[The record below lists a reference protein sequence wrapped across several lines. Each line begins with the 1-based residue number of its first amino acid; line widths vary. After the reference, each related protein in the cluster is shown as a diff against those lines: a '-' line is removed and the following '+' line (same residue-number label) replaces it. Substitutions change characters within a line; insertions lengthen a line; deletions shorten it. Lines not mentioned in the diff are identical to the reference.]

1 MSKVSIIGAGYVG
14 STIAH
19 WAMIAGGCQVV
30 LVDVVEGLAQGKV
43 LDLIEAGP
51 IAGHSVDAIG
61 SSNFDDTIGSELI
74 IITAGVARK
83 PGMTRED
90 LVQINAGIVTSVI
103 NEVCP
108 RSPDAILLMMTN
120 PLDTMTYLAYKLS
133 GFDRERVIGQAGV
146 LDGGRMRTFIAMETG
161 LNPQNIHTTVLGGHG
176 DEMVPLVR
184 FSTIAGIPLTY
195 FLSDEQI
202 ARIVARTRDGGAEIV
217 RYLKTGSAY
226 YAPGASACRMAQ
238 AIIKNSHEIYPASV
252 YLQGEY
258 GMTDICFGVPVML
271 GRKGAERIIELELNP
286 EERAALGRSADLIRG
301 TMAALPSQA
310 QEASH
315 AG

>member
-1 MSKVSIIGAGYVG
+1 MGKVSIIGAGYVG

-30 LVDVVEGLAQGKV
+30 LLDVVDGLAQGKV
-43 LDLIEAGP
+43 LDLIQAGP

-61 SSNFDDTIGSELI
+61 TTDYADTANSDIV

-90 LVQINAGIVTSVI
+90 LVNTNAGIVSSVVK
-103 NEVCP
+103 EVVKY
-108 RSPDAILLMMTN
+108 SPNCIILMMTN

-133 GFDRERVIGQAGV
+133 GFPRERVIGQAGV
-146 LDGGRMRTFIAMETG
+146 LDSGRMRTFIALETG
-161 LNPQNIHTTVLGGHG
+161 ISPENIHTTVLGGHG

-184 FSTIAGIPLTY
+184 YSTIAGMPLSY
-195 FLSDEQI
+195 FLSQEQTD
-202 ARIVARTRDGGAEIV
+202 RIIARTRDGGAEIV

-226 YAPGASACRMAQ
+226 YAPGASACKMAQ
-238 AIIKNSHEIYPASV
+238 AILKNEHHIYPASV

-258 GMTDICFGVPVML
+258 GLNDICFGVPVVL
-271 GRKGAERIIELELNP
+271 GRNGVERIIQLDLN
-286 EERAALGRSADLIRG
+286 EEEQAALNRSANLIRG
-301 TMAALPSQA
+301 TMAQLKL
-310 QEASH
+310 
-315 AG
+315 

>member
-19 WAMIAGGCQVV
+19 WAMISGGCQVV
-30 LVDVVEGLAQGKV
+30 LVDVVEGLARGKV
-43 LDLIEAGP
+43 LDLIQAGP
-51 IAGHSVDAIG
+51 IAGHSISAIG
-61 SSNFDDTIGSELI
+61 TEDYAETAGSDI
-74 IITAGVARK
+74 VVITAGVARK

-90 LVQINAGIVTSVI
+90 LVAVNAGIVSSVVR
-103 NEVCP
+103 EVVKY
-108 RSPDAILLMMTN
+108 SPNAILLMMTN

-133 GFDRERVIGQAGV
+133 GFPRERVIGQAGV
-146 LDGGRMRTFIAMETG
+146 LDSGRMRTFIAMETG
-161 LNPQNIHTTVLGGHG
+161 ISPENIHATVLGGHG

-195 FLSDEQI
+195 FLSEEQI

-238 AIIKNSHEIYPASV
+238 AMMKDTHEIYPASV
-252 YLQGEY
+252 YLQGEF
-258 GMTDICFGVPVML
+258 GLNDICFGVPVLL
-271 GRKGAERIIELELNP
+271 GRNGVERIIELDLNE
-286 EERAALGRSADLIRG
+286 EEREALHRSADLIRS
-301 TMAALPSQA
+301 TMAALKLDS
-310 QEASH
+310 
-315 AG
+315 